1 MSLRIPTNSR
11 SFNTNVFE
19 VASSSYSYKEQN
31 FSIQCFHKLWEKLSE
46 RRNFKGGKKKSTFP
60 NRDYLKRMEDKTFF
74 FLLSFLKICGMRYAH
89 FLWPIHTPL
98 PPFFEKKR
106 KYRHE
111 PLNYNKPASRR
122 FLLLRVSSTNL
133 NVFFTSFW
141 SSAVVLYILKTRST
155 RSGAV
160 HWKYNSSNFFFTNL
174 KFL

>member
-1 MSLRIPTNSR
+1 MSLRLHHPQIHIKNR
-11 SFNTNVFE
+11 NFQFNAFN
-19 VASSSYSYKEQN
+19 Q
-31 FSIQCFHKLWEKLSE
+31 LWEKLSE

-60 NRDYLKRMEDKTFF
+60 NRDYLKRMEDKTSFFF
-74 FLLSFLKICGMRYAH
+74 FLFFALSFLKICGMRYAH
-89 FLWPIHTPL
+89 FLCDQFTHHCL
-98 PPFFEKKR
+98 LFFFLR